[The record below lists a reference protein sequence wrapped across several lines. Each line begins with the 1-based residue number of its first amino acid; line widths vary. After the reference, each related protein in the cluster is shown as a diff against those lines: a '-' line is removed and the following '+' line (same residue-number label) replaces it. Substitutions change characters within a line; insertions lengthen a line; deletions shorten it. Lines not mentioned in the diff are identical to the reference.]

1 MRQYF
6 PTNLKHLCSHYRSIS
21 DVCNRL
27 KIHRGQFNKY
37 LAGTSFPASFNLKR
51 ICDFFGVETHE
62 ITSPTDQFR
71 QLVSSRTPRPT
82 LVMIT
87 APQRAVEHLRQHS
100 SSRLQDLV
108 GHYHEYAYS
117 MSHQG
122 RILCSLVSIK
132 ALDGHFVYERVE
144 PSEIRSSGSDR
155 TSCHRYEGVAYYLG
169 DRLFLIDYESLA
181 TSEINQ
187 TILIPSFKTRN
198 ARLNGLKMGVTA
210 CDHRIPVC
218 SRVVWSSLG
227 TKACG
232 QDAFRKVREYCDDDQ
247 ELDSDLKARLEKAQ
261 VIGGVFRII

>member
-1 MRQYF
+1 
-6 PTNLKHLCSHYRSIS
+6 
-21 DVCNRL
+21 
-27 KIHRGQFNKY
+27 
-37 LAGTSFPASFNLKR
+37 
-51 ICDFFGVETHE
+51 
-62 ITSPTDQFR
+62 
-71 QLVSSRTPRPT
+71 
-82 LVMIT
+82 MIT

-100 SSRLQDLV
+100 SSQLQGLI

-122 RILCSLVSIK
+122 RILCSLVSVK
-132 ALDGHFVYERVE
+132 ELDGHFVYERIE
-144 PSEIRSSGSDR
+144 PSESSSSGSDR

-187 TILIPSFKTRN
+187 TILIPSFKTKN

-210 CDHRIPVC
+210 CDHRVPVC

-227 TKACG
+227 AKANG
-232 QDAFRKVREYCDDDQ
+232 QDAFRKVREYRDDDQ

-261 VIGGVFRII
+261 VIDGVFRII